1 MKLIKLTLF
10 NSKTPIYINVEMI
23 GSLNEIEERDFNREP
38 KIYTSVGHITHNNG
52 GFKVIES
59 VKEIAKLIINS
70 GNGLANIIK
79 E

>member
-23 GSLNEIEERDFNREP
+23 GSLNDVEEKDFNREP
-38 KIYTSVGHITHNNG
+38 KKYTSVGHITHNNG

-59 VKEIAKLIINS
+59 VEEILKLLKESFN
-70 GNGLANIIK
+70 
-79 E
+79 

>member
-10 NSKTPIYINVEMI
+10 NNKTPIYINVEMI
-23 GSLNEIEERDFNREP
+23 GHLYEVEEKDFNREP
-38 KIYTSVGHITHNNG
+38 KKYTVIGTTTHNNG

-59 VKEIAKLIINS
+59 VDKILKLI
-70 GNGLANIIK
+70 K

>member
-23 GSLNEIEERDFNREP
+23 GSLSDVEENDFNRDP
-38 KIYTSVGHITHNNG
+38 KKYTSVGHITHNNG

-59 VKEIAKLIINS
+59 VDKILKLI
-70 GNGLANIIK
+70 K
-79 E
+79 ESFN